1 MPTLEGQ
8 TYALT
13 VGVSIPLFNGLSRQ
27 YDVVAAQENAAAAAA
42 RADQLGL
49 QAAAQ
54 VYASYFALRTATQRI
69 STAAELLAQATRSEE
84 VARGRYAEGV
94 GTALDLLS
102 AQSALADA
110 RAQSVQARWTWF
122 ATFAQLARDAG
133 VLSPRSGLRLSL
145 LPDTSQFNSS
155 R

>member
-1 MPTLEGQ
+1 MPSALQVPPQVPPAQLTLQHSAFDAQ
-8 TYALT
+8 TWP
-13 VGVSIPLFNGLSRQ
+13 S
-27 YDVVAAQENAAAAAA
+27 
-42 RADQLGL
+42 GL

-145 LPDTSQFNSS
+145 LPDTTQFNSP